1 MESLRAEDLYSAYSA
16 KVMAYLSARVQ
27 RRADAEDLCADVF
40 EKVYRKISDFD
51 PSKASPGTWIF
62 SITRNTLIDHFRR
75 TRPSAELD
83 ENLADGSTVDESL
96 LQRETL
102 GELAVSLRQLPQELA
117 DIIVF
122 VYADRK
128 PLTEVAQI
136 MGLSYGAVKLR
147 HQKALAMLRNMLGA

>member
-1 MESLRAEDLYSAYSA
+1 MNPLRAEDLYTAYSA

-40 EKVYRKISDFD
+40 EKVYRKLADFD

-62 SITRNTLIDHFRR
+62 SITRNTLIDYFRR
-75 TRPSAELD
+75 NRPSAELD
-83 ENLADGSTVDESL
+83 ENLAEDSAVDDSL
-96 LQRETL
+96 LHRETL
-102 GELAVSLRQLPQELA
+102 GELAAALRRLPQELS

-136 MGLSYGAVKLR
+136 MGLSYGAIKLR
-147 HQKALAMLRNMLGA
+147 HQKALAMLRSILEG